1 MKRILSIILV
11 IAVFFSM
18 CNVVFAGEMVEFSSG
33 EDFADFSF
41 TPKEGVVVSELPDE
55 TILACVEGVIL
66 YAEDIKSDGSI
77 ESEKKE
83 QLVSA
88 YRRSIQTNG
97 IQTRATGTFADN
109 CMKVISLANQNK
121 TIIVDATITAKGFSQ
136 KELHTYLP
144 NKAISDFAESLESKN
159 RNTLA
164 GTIIS
169 YIPLIGDAYTA
180 ASFIMSAL
188 KNQNIDKLRTLR
200 NAGKAAAYSTFES
213 SYGNSAAVAEWDKL
227 TIKGKNYQSND
238 ASQSKYTVNSI
249 KYGKKL

>member
-66 YAEDIKSDGSI
+66 YAEDIKSDGS
-77 ESEKKE
+77 
-83 QLVSA
+83 
-88 YRRSIQTNG
+88 SIQTNG

-180 ASFIMSAL
+180 ASL
-188 KNQNIDKLRTLR
+188 
-200 NAGKAAAYSTFES
+200 
-213 SYGNSAAVAEWDKL
+213 
-227 TIKGKNYQSND
+227 
-238 ASQSKYTVNSI
+238 
-249 KYGKKL
+249 